1 MAAVADDAATTGRT
15 TPPGPGDPAPDFALP
30 DTHGTPVHL
39 ADLRG
44 GPVLLVFYPFAFS
57 GICTGELCELRD
69 NLEEFEAAGVT
80 LLGISCDSVFAQKAW
95 TAQEGFEFD
104 LLSDFWPHG
113 DVARAYGVLDED
125 NGLALRGSFLL
136 DADGIV
142 RWSVVNPRGQRR
154 DLDGYRR
161 ALEQL

>member
-1 MAAVADDAATTGRT
+1 VA
-15 TPPGPGDPAPDFALP
+15 PQPGDPAPDFTLP

-44 GPVLLVFYPFAFS
+44 DAVLLVFYPFAFS

-69 NLEEFEAAGVT
+69 NIEEFETAGVR
-80 LLGISCDSVFAQKAW
+80 LLAISTDPVYALKAW
-95 TAQEGFEFD
+95 QQQEGFGFD

-113 DVARAYGVLDED
+113 AAARAYGVLDEER
-125 NGLALRGSFLL
+125 GHALRGTFLV
-136 DADGIV
+136 DADGMV

-154 DLDGYRR
+154 DLAAYRA
-161 ALEQL
+161 ALAEI

>member
-1 MAAVADDAATTGRT
+1 MHKAVSYEAAFDGLDYESGEL
-15 TPPGPGDPAPDFALP
+15 PEEALP
-30 DTHGTPVHL
+30 
-39 ADLRG
+39 
-44 GPVLLVFYPFAFS
+44 
-57 GICTGELCELRD
+57 
-69 NLEEFEAAGVT
+69 
-80 LLGISCDSVFAQKAW
+80 
-95 TAQEGFEFD
+95 QEGFEFD

-113 DVARAYGVLDED
+113 DVARAYGVLDEE